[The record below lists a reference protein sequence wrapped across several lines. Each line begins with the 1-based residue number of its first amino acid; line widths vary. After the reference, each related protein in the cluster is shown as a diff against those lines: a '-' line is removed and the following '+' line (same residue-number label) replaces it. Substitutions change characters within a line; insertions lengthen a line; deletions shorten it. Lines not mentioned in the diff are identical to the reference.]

1 MTYPLILLED
11 PLTRDYTSFIGKVLS
26 TSIGIG
32 RVDLRI
38 GQPIQDSE
46 ILNLILSKY
55 YHSTRQAANE
65 LGFSYTFEINV
76 LFNND
81 IKHQKDWSVVF
92 KVKSEPLTLDL
103 PDITIEM
110 EAEIPQ
116 ETKIH
121 GNHTSKFYPVV
132 AVGGTFDHIHDGHK
146 ILLSM
151 AVFLTKQKLII
162 GVTGSKLLEN
172 KKFAEVLQKYS
183 ARQRNVID
191 FLKMLLN
198 VTLEFYEINDVCG
211 PTGFLKNINALVV
224 SEESS
229 KGGAFVNNYRKE
241 RAFPQLNITEIKVV
255 RGDGKEESDVNN
267 NWKGKLSSTDIRER
281 EYKRL
286 KYNHE

>member
-1 MTYPLILLED
+1 MTYPLIHLGD

-38 GQPIQDSE
+38 GRPIQDSE

-65 LGFSYTFEINV
+65 LGFSYKFEINV
-76 LFNND
+76 LFNSD
-81 IKHQKDWSVVF
+81 FKHQEDWSVVF
-92 KVKSEPLTLDL
+92 KVKSEPTTLDL
-103 PDITIEM
+103 PDITIEV
-110 EAEIPQ
+110 EDEIPE

-121 GNHTSKFYPVV
+121 GNHTAKFYSVV

-172 KKFAEVLQKYS
+172 KKFAEVLQKFS
-183 ARQRNVID
+183 ARQQSIID
-191 FLKMLLN
+191 FVKMLLN

-241 RAFPQLNITEIKVV
+241 RDFPQLNITEIKVIC
-255 RGDGKEESDVNN
+255 GDGKEESDVNN

-286 KYNHE
+286 KYNE